1 MQAISTESAKQTIE
15 SLLIELNLS
24 PHYKGYHYCLSALLL
39 CLEDIHYLSGQ
50 ITKTLYENRCPI
62 QCQCRGSGSRYPPRR
77 RRHLDG
83 GQRRRVGS
91 GFWPAPLLPPFQR
104 AVSRPANQSVAPPFY
119 TEILNHL

>member
-50 ITKTLYENRCPI
+50 ITKTLYAKIGAQYNVSAAAVEAGI
-62 QCQCRGSGSRYPPRR
+62 
-77 RRHLDG
+77 RHAVAAIWTEDNAAALDRVF
-83 GQRRRVGS
+83 GQRPCFRPSNALFLG
-91 GFWPAPLLPPFQR
+91 LLTNRLHRLFTQKR
-104 AVSRPANQSVAPPFY
+104 
-119 TEILNHL
+119 

>member
-50 ITKTLYENRCPI
+50 ITKTLYAKIGAQYNVSAAAVEAGI
-62 QCQCRGSGSRYPPRR
+62 
-77 RRHLDG
+77 RHAVAAIWTEDNAAALDRVF
-83 GQRRRVGS
+83 GQRPCFRPSNALFLG
-91 GFWPAPLLPPFQR
+91 LLTNRLHRLFTQK
-104 AVSRPANQSVAPPFY
+104 Y
-119 TEILNHL
+119 

>member
-50 ITKTLYENRCPI
+50 ITKTLYAKIGAQYNVSAAAVEAGIRHAVAAI
-62 QCQCRGSGSRYPPRR
+62 WTRTTPPRWI
-77 RRHLDG
+77 
-83 GQRRRVGS
+83 
-91 GFWPAPLLPPFQR
+91 GFLASAPASALPTRCFS
-104 AVSRPANQSVAPPFY
+104 AC
-119 TEILNHL
+119 